1 MDKNEIIRLLEEW
14 NFWVK
19 TPDTG
24 IKRGRYL
31 ARLRSMLETDQV
43 VVITGARRSGKSF
56 LMKQLAESLI
66 NQDGIPRNEILIIN
80 FEDPRFSELNV
91 QLLQRVYEVYLE
103 FLNPE
108 NTPYIFLDEVQEV
121 ENWEKWVR
129 TAQELQKARVIIS
142 GSNARLLSREL
153 STLLTGRHINITVFP
168 LSFKEYLF
176 FNNLTLLNEI
186 DLIRKKVEINRLLRQ
201 YLKSGAFPDV
211 VLHERKE
218 ELLLSYYEDIIYKD
232 LIRRYRIRKA
242 ESLKSLARYYLSN
255 ISNLTTYSSIEK
267 FLNISGDTIEKYSG
281 YLEGAYLT
289 FFLKKHSFKVKQQ
302 EKSPRKVY
310 AIDPGL
316 ANLIGFRFSEN
327 IGRVAEN
334 VVFLELKRRQV
345 EELDSEIYYWK
356 DTHHREVDF
365 IFQIGTKIQELIQVC
380 WKLSSPQVE
389 KRETASLI
397 KALNIFDL
405 PRGLII
411 TEEYKAEK
419 EIKGKHVAFVPLWEW
434 LLEGRLKSDDSAN

>member
-1 MDKNEIIRLLEEW
+1 MDKNEIIELLKDW
-14 NFWVK
+14 NFWEK

-24 IKRGRYL
+24 IKRVRYL

-56 LMKQLAESLI
+56 LMRQLAESLI
-66 NQDGIPRNEILIIN
+66 NQDGIPRDQILIIN
-80 FEDPRFSELNV
+80 FEDPRFSKLNV

-108 NTPYIFLDEVQEV
+108 NVPYIFLDEVQEV

-129 TAQELQKARVIIS
+129 TAQELRKARVIIS

-153 STLLTGRHINITVFP
+153 ATLLTGRHIDLTVFP
-168 LSFKEYLF
+168 LSFREYLL
-176 FNNLTLLNEI
+176 FNNLVLQKEI
-186 DLIRKKVEINRLLRQ
+186 DLISRKVEINRMLRQ

-211 VLHERKE
+211 VLHESKE

-232 LIRRYRIRKA
+232 LIRRHRVRKA

-255 ISNLTTYSSIEK
+255 ISNLTTYSSTEK
-267 FLNISGDTIEKYSG
+267 FLNISADTIEKYSG
-281 YLEGAYLT
+281 YLEAAYLN
-289 FFLKKHSFKVKQQ
+289 FFLKKHSFKVKEQ

-334 VVFLELKRRQV
+334 VVFLELKRRSA
-345 EELDSEIYYWK
+345 EKLDSEIYYWK

-365 IFQIGTKIQELIQVC
+365 IFQVGTKVEQLIQVC

-389 KRETASLI
+389 RREIRSLI

-411 TEEYKAEK
+411 TEEYRGAE
-419 EIKGKHVAFVPLWEW
+419 EIKGKQVDFVPLWEW
-434 LLEGRLKSDDSAN
+434 LLEKKF